1 MVSHISSTPENRRNG
16 SAPGPASSHRQGL
29 LLRMALTSAFAFL
42 LAKHSCVA
50 RVMRALYIYKS
61 KLWLSNLKAEFID
74 VYRIPLN
81 LEWNP
86 KKLPWETCFPAS

>member
-1 MVSHISSTPENRRNG
+1 MCIEICCTVYIYIHIQMVQRQAFHKPSLSHRHSETAPTTPTDC
-16 SAPGPASSHRQGL
+16 RQGL

-61 KLWLSNLKAEFID
+61 KLWRKSSGYPMVN
-74 VYRIPLN
+74 
-81 LEWNP
+81 
-86 KKLPWETCFPAS
+86 